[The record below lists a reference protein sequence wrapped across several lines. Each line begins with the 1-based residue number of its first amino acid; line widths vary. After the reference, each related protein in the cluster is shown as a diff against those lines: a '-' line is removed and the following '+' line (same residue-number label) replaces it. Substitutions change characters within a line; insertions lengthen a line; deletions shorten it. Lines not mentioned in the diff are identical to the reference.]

1 MQFLYLLVHTETV
14 SFLLPLCTCPCQK
27 FLHPPQTKR
36 SSSLMTTRVIS
47 TKHLLSSL
55 KKMHFLVIF
64 PPGKQFP
71 PWGPSGRH
79 QLPPQALPLSAMCP
93 RPWKLRNR
101 KLEKDSC
108 CHLAAPVK
116 RSPSWLGVKGRWAP
130 TWSKNPNKSNL
141 EQKFKLIQPGE
152 KTKTKPN
159 TNPTWSTNPNKSNK
173 SQIEKQF
180 QENYRQ
186 HILYK
191 TWTRRQINSR
201 FNMNQ

>member
-1 MQFLYLLVHTETV
+1 
-14 SFLLPLCTCPCQK
+14 
-27 FLHPPQTKR
+27 
-36 SSSLMTTRVIS
+36 
-47 TKHLLSSL
+47 
-55 KKMHFLVIF
+55 MHFLVIF

-79 QLPPQALPLSAMCP
+79 HLPPQALPLSAMCP
-93 RPWKLRNR
+93 RPWKLRNHHR

-108 CHLAAPVK
+108 CHLVRFSDSLALGASGLGNLTSCHLAAPVK

>member
-1 MQFLYLLVHTETV
+1 
-14 SFLLPLCTCPCQK
+14 
-27 FLHPPQTKR
+27 
-36 SSSLMTTRVIS
+36 
-47 TKHLLSSL
+47 
-55 KKMHFLVIF
+55 MHSLVIF

-93 RPWKLRNR
+93 RPWKLRNHHR
-101 KLEKDSC
+101 NLEKDSC

-130 TWSKNPNKSNL
+130 TWSKNPNKSNLEQKQNTNPNKSNL

-191 TWTRRQINSR
+191 TWTRRQINSTWI
-201 FNMNQ
+201 NNDNNNK